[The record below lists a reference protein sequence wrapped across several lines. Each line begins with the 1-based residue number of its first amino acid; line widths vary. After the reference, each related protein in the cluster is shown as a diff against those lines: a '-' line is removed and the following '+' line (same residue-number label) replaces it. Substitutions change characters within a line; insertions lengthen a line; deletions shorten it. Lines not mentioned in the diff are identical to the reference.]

1 MSGKLDNYVVT
12 KMNPLIH
19 STYTMTVGEQRLL
32 LACISQI
39 NSKEHMVDGDTYTLT
54 VEQAKSLYYENTNEQ
69 NVYRDLSDAVKKLYN
84 RDVIIPL
91 SNGNVLQTRF
101 VQAIEWSPNK
111 HEITIT
117 FAKNIRPYLSEIR
130 NNFTGYKLKNIVR
143 LTSSYAIRV
152 YEMIVC
158 WSLQGLSYKEFEI
171 NDFKKMLSISDK
183 YKLVGELKVKV
194 IKPIFNQINENT
206 DFNLDVTFKKQGRA
220 FRWIRLEFTK
230 KQEIAVIERQQK
242 AKTLALQHD
251 REARQLIIDKKV
263 KEREEINRKREKK
276 LAQAKA
282 LIERKKQFE
291 ELKEKYPEF
300 KPGTVFRY
308 RNKEIIVDEYGLL
321 LIGTMVYDYEGII
334 PLLLNKTLELISL
347 GNGEY
352 QEVSIFDDN

>member
-1 MSGKLDNYVVT
+1 MSAKLDNYIVT

-39 NSKEHMVDGDTYTLT
+39 NSKEHMVDDDTYTLT

-220 FRWIRLEFTK
+220 FRWIRLEFSK
-230 KQEIAVIERQQK
+230 KQEIAAIERQQK

-251 REARQLIIDKKV
+251 REARQLIIDKKA
-263 KEREEINRKREKK
+263 KEREKSAINK
-276 LAQAKA
+276 LQIKERV
-282 LIERKKQFE
+282 LKTKEEEERKEAMISKFENLSIHEQEHILDEVAKHIDGPFNDLYKQARAQGLAHKDKMFIYWF
-291 ELKEKYPEF
+291 LK
-300 KPGTVFRY
+300 
-308 RNKEIIVDEYGLL
+308 I
-321 LIGTMVYDYEGII
+321 
-334 PLLLNKTLELISL
+334 LNC
-347 GNGEY
+347 
-352 QEVSIFDDN
+352 